1 MEKGGVKEPDR
12 EKLDPERGK
21 VGLSILFREKFVM
34 NVIDVEI
41 P

>member
-1 MEKGGVKEPDR
+1 MLNGGVKVPDK

-21 VGLSILFREKFVM
+21 VGLSILFLERFVM
-34 NVIDVEI
+34 NVTDVEI